1 MLKKRKRKRQF
12 QNVQRLSICTLIRD
26 DKLAIYITEN
36 SFKETALSQNKV
48 WLSQCDKIGT
58 DMGRHRAFP
67 KHNYY
72 GNYCFGALL
81 NTVSNSCYCLK
92 PGRKKKN
99 FKWLPCTLTMWVYP
113 LLPQFKTRSFHSLLG
128 ETSFENHVKQNT
140 KTFSVKVVKTKHKKF
155 LPVFYLLWH

>member
-1 MLKKRKRKRQF
+1 MQP
-12 QNVQRLSICTLIRD
+12 LSVYTVIRD

-58 DMGRHRAFP
+58 DTGRHTAFP

-92 PGRKKKN
+92 PGRKKIKRL
-99 FKWLPCTLTMWVYP
+99 KWLRRTLTMRVYP
-113 LLPQFKTRSFHSLLG
+113 GLPQFQTRPFHSQFC
-128 ETSFENHVKQNT
+128 ETSLENHGNQNT
-140 KTFSVKVVKTKHKKF
+140 SERGEKQR
-155 LPVFYLLWH
+155 LPVFYFLWHWKWQ